1 MTQSSTF
8 CTVVSYA
15 LKETVMSKSVI
26 TPDAV
31 LTKFEKTEL
40 MERALDLACRH
51 FEDPTDD
58 HIDGVF
64 NRLAWNLLRGESDL
78 GATTI
83 H

>member
-1 MTQSSTF
+1 
-8 CTVVSYA
+8 
-15 LKETVMSKSVI
+15 MSKSVI

-58 HIDGVF
+58 HIEAVF
-64 NRLAWNLLRGESDL
+64 NRLAWNALRGESEA
-78 GATTI
+78 GVVTV

>member
-1 MTQSSTF
+1 MGSF
-8 CTVVSYA
+8 
-15 LKETVMSKSVI
+15 EI
-26 TPDAV
+26 TPDSV
-31 LTKFEKTEL
+31 LTKFEKSEL
-40 MERALDLACRH
+40 MERALDLACRY
-51 FEDPTDD
+51 FENPTDD